1 MTEPT
6 HAEIPEEA
14 SQQIS
19 LEEALQLAM
28 RLHQANEFEFAQ
40 DIYQKLLDVTPENP
54 DLLHFFGLLKHQRG
68 FSEDGAELIKK
79 ALDLIPDYVDAE
91 NNLGNIYLQT
101 GQPELAEPHFR
112 RVIERNP
119 KLAAAFGNLGIALK
133 DLENYRE
140 AIEYLLKATQLEP
153 ENAYHYQNLGNVYRK
168 LKKYPEAVNMFRKSL
183 ELRPFDSEAYRKL
196 SLTFYFMGEIEH
208 CIEVLDQW
216 LAHDPENPT
225 ALHMH
230 AAYSRTNTPTRAS
243 DAYVRQTFD
252 GFAASFDAV
261 LKRLDYRAPYLVED
275 ALQQLKPD
283 SNWSLLD
290 AGCGTGLCGALVR
303 PLVKRLAGVDLSPKM
318 LERANARGVYDELIE
333 AELTAFFSQAN
344 AEYDAMTCVDTLCYF
359 GDLTEVLSASVNA
372 LKPTGY
378 FLFTLEKLEEDQ
390 VEKGFRL
397 NLHGRYSHSEA
408 YVRKTLT
415 NAGFQIQRIENSVLR
430 KEGREQVE
438 GLVVTAQLP

>member
-1 MTEPT
+1 MTEST
-6 HAEIPEEA
+6 NAEISEEA

-19 LEEALQLAM
+19 LAEALQLAI

-40 DIYQKLLDVTPENP
+40 DIYQKLLDVTPDNP

-79 ALDLIPDYVDAE
+79 ALILLPDYVDAE

-101 GQPELAEPHFR
+101 GQPELAEPRFR
-112 RVIERNP
+112 RVLELNP
-119 KLAAAFGNLGIALK
+119 KLAAAYGNLGIALK
-133 DLENYRE
+133 DLDNYSE
-140 AIEYLLKATQLEP
+140 AIELLLKATQLEP

-168 LKKYPEAVNMFRKSL
+168 LKQYPEAVNMFRKSL

-216 LAHDPENPT
+216 LSHDPENPT

-230 AAYSRTNTPTRAS
+230 AAYSRSNTPSRAS

-261 LKRLDYRAPYLVED
+261 LKRLDYRAPFLVED
-275 ALQQLKPD
+275 ALLQLNPD
-283 SNWSLLD
+283 TNWNLLD

-303 PLVKRLAGVDLSPKM
+303 PLVKRLVGVDLSSKM

-333 AELTAFFSQAN
+333 AELTAFYSQAN

-359 GDLTEVLSASVNA
+359 GDLTEVISASVNS
-372 LKPTGY
+372 LKPKGY
-378 FLFTLEKLEEDQ
+378 FLFTLEKLEEDGA
-390 VEKGFRL
+390 EKVFRL
-397 NLHGRYSHSEA
+397 NLHGRYSHTEA

-415 NAGFQIQRIENSVLR
+415 NAGFQILRIENSVLR
-430 KEGREQVE
+430 KEGREQVL
-438 GLVVTAQLP
+438 GLVVTAQLS